1 MIEARGM
8 LVMPGAVDT
17 HTHLNAEMLNP
28 PRPNRPQDDYVTGSA
43 AAFAGGMIT
52 ISNFIP
58 CSRMKTLPPTP
69 VVSKN
74 TNELKTRGAG
84 CRRFG

>member
-1 MIEARGM
+1 M

-58 CSRMKTLPPTP
+58 LQS
-69 VVSKN
+69 
-74 TNELKTRGAG
+74 NEDVAAYTR
-84 CRRFG
+84 RVQKRKFQ